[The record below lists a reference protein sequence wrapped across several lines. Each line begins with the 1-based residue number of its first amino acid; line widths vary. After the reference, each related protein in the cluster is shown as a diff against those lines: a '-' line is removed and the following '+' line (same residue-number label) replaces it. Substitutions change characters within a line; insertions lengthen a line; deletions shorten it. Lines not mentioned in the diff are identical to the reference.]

1 MFYLVIICFFSW
13 CLMLWLTYSHKLN
26 AAGHIVCEQGSRLII
41 RDTPIARLF
50 SGLRV
55 VMEKEDIISIETT
68 TTHVIL
74 KSHSSSIDIFINHR
88 FIDKITETLIKILG
102 EVEVKDYRKTK

>member
-1 MFYLVIICFFSW
+1 
-13 CLMLWLTYSHKLN
+13 
-26 AAGHIVCEQGSRLII
+26 
-41 RDTPIARLF
+41 
-50 SGLRV
+50 
-55 VMEKEDIISIETT
+55 MEKEDIISIETT

-88 FIDKITETLIKILG
+88 FIDKITETLIEILG